1 MGPRRGAWLHPVG
14 VATTGGRGHA
24 AAPIHPAARRPA
36 HLPVTPTPSPRA
48 PSVTWRRAAPA
59 RCGGAAALH
68 KMSALGAVEA
78 GTGTG
83 AALFRPLDAEDGEQ
97 RPAEIESLCMKCHR
111 NVRPRGVAVL
121 WGRRVP
127 LPAPRLTVPRRRA

>member
-1 MGPRRGAWLHPVG
+1 MAAGRACAVRRG
-14 VATTGGRGHA
+14 RG
-24 AAPIHPAARRPA
+24 
-36 HLPVTPTPSPRA
+36 
-48 PSVTWRRAAPA
+48 
-59 RCGGAAALH
+59 ALH

-111 NVRPRGVAVL
+111 NVRPRGAVAVL